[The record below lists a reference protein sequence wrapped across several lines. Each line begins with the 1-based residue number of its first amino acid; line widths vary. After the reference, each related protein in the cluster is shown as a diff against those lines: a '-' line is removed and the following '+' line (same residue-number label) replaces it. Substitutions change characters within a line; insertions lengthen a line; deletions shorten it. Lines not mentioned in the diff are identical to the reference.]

1 MRWHRSGFRLYWRWR
16 SRRRVG
22 RPAVPADIRDL
33 IRTISRD
40 NPLWGAPRIHG
51 ELLKLG
57 IDIAQSTQKGC
68 IIVGRIQEVMT
79 IASACRECAWE
90 TARQGFKRSSI
101 PKRG

>member
-1 MRWHRSGFRLYWRWR
+1 MTKRLYSIGTSLQLQVDVRISDFVAWR
-16 SRRRVG
+16 
-22 RPAVPADIRDL
+22 AVPHD
-33 IRTISRD
+33 
-40 NPLWGAPRIHG
+40 
-51 ELLKLG
+51 
-57 IDIAQSTQKGC
+57 QKGC